1 MKRNF
6 YIGCCIANFMLIAYF
21 LVINIM
27 IFAGNDWAIEFL
39 FSKTSGIIISILVYP
54 TIILFVKNNII
65 CYKKDAA
72 KNGII
77 LLLLNIFYNP
87 FYFMKVLKNKWL

>member
-1 MKRNF
+1 
-6 YIGCCIANFMLIAYF
+6 MLIAYF

-87 FYFMKVLKNKWL
+87 LKVLKNKWL

>member
-1 MKRNF
+1 MKRIF

-21 LVINIM
+21 ITITILV
-27 IFAGNDWAIEFL
+27 FTGNDWAIKF
-39 FSKTSGIIISILVYP
+39 FISQTSNIIMTILGYP
-54 TIILFVKNNII
+54 TVILFIKNNII

-77 LLLLNIFYNP
+77 LLLFNIFYNP
-87 FYFMKVLKNKWL
+87 FYFIKVLRNNWL

>member
-1 MKRNF
+1 MKKNF
-6 YIGCCIANFMLIAYF
+6 YIGCCIANFILIAYL

-27 IFAGNDWAIEFL
+27 IFTGNDWAIEFL
-39 FSKTSGIIISILVYP
+39 FSRASGVIISIFVYP

-77 LLLLNIFYNP
+77 LLLFNIFYNP
-87 FYFMKVLKNKWL
+87 FYFMKVLKNNWL